1 MKSLIFSML
10 LVGTALVSQSA
21 IAQTKTIA
29 ETAIEVGN
37 FKTLVAAAQAAGL
50 VDTLNGGAQLTV
62 FAPTDEAFAKIDPET
77 LAALLKPE
85 NIDQLTQ
92 ILTYHV
98 VPGRVNA
105 STAYDLDFAG
115 TVNGQRLPINFRGE
129 GLKVGDANIK
139 VTDVQCSNGVIHVI
153 DSVLMPALADIPTT
167 AQSAGQFNTL
177 LAAVGAAG
185 LADVLAGDGPFTVF
199 APTDEAFAALPEGTV
214 ATLLKPEN
222 KQQLVDILKYH
233 VISGRVY
240 DTDAVAA
247 KRAETLLGRG
257 VNIGLNAEGITVN
270 DAKIVARNIDASN
283 GVIHVIDQVLIPS
296 SLSSQEV
303 INTLN
308 SAVERGAPV
317 YNAGQHGQCCDIY
330 MRTMSDIMAA
340 GINNADAQTMSM
352 IQQTVNRAKNT
363 HSMTERAWV
372 LREGIDSLYAR
383 MGQLQ
388 N

>member
-153 DSVLMPALADIPTT
+153 DSVLMPALADIPKT

-185 LADVLAGDGPFTVF
+185 LSDVLAGDGPFTVF

-340 GINNADAQTMSM
+340 GINNADARTMSM

>member
-10 LVGTALVSQSA
+10 LVGTAMVSQSA

-50 VDTLNGGAQLTV
+50 VDTLNGGTQLTV

-340 GINNADAQTMSM
+340 GINNADARTMSM

>member
-50 VDTLNGGAQLTV
+50 VDTLNGGTELTV

-115 TVNGQRLPINFRGE
+115 TVNGQRLPINFRGK

-153 DSVLMPALADIPTT
+153 DSVLMPALADIPAT

-257 VNIGLNAEGITVN
+257 VNIGLNAEGINVN
-270 DAKIVARNIDASN
+270 EAKIVARNIDASN

-303 INTLN
+303 MNTLN

-317 YNAGQHGQCCDIY
+317 YNAGQHGQCCEIY

-340 GINNADAQTMSM
+340 GINNADAHTMSM

>member
-1 MKSLIFSML
+1 ML

-340 GINNADAQTMSM
+340 GINNADARTMSM

>member
-1 MKSLIFSML
+1 MKSLTFSLL
-10 LVGTALVSQSA
+10 LVATLLV
-21 IAQTKTIA
+21 AQPANAQNKTIA

-37 FKTLVAAAQAAGL
+37 FNTLVAAAQAAGL
-50 VDTLNGGAQLTV
+50 VDTLNGSAELTV

-105 STAYDLDFAG
+105 ATAYDLDFAG
-115 TVNGQRLPINFRGE
+115 TVNGQRLPINLRGK

-139 VTDVQCSNGVIHVI
+139 VTDVQCTNGVIHVI
-153 DSVLMPALADIPTT
+153 DTVLMPALSNIPAT

-185 LADVLAGDGPFTVF
+185 LAEVLAGDGPFTVF

-214 ATLLKPEN
+214 ESLLKPEN

-240 DTDAVAA
+240 DNDAVAA
-247 KRAETLLGRG
+247 QRAETLLGRG
-257 VNIGLNAEGITVN
+257 VNIGLTAEGINVN
-270 DAKIVARNIDASN
+270 DAQIIARNIDASN
-283 GVIHVIDQVLIPS
+283 GVIHVIDKVLIPS
-296 SLSSQEV
+296 SLSSRDV
-303 INTLN
+303 MNSLN

-317 YNAGQHGQCCDIY
+317 YNAGQHGQCCEIY

-340 GINNADAQTMSM
+340 GINNADDHTMSM
-352 IQQTVNRAKNT
+352 IRQTVNRAENT

-383 MGQLQ
+383 MGQLRD
-388 N
+388 

>member
-340 GINNADAQTMSM
+340 GINNADARTMSM